1 MAFPAALAFFHR
13 ALAKADNLALAA
25 ALICRLGFDV
35 AFAGGDP
42 LSFAHLALAAAAI
55 LARPAALIFLFPCV
69 ADARF

>member
-35 AFAGGDP
+35 VFAGADP
-42 LSFAHLALAAAAI
+42 LSFAHLARAAAAI
-55 LARPAALIFLFPCV
+55 LARPAALILRPPGV
-69 ADARF
+69 AGARV